1 MFSGS
6 RYRQSFYIKHA
17 WRSVFL
23 LFGTGRQLSCIQ
35 LFLLTFPISSLPS
48 FPIRGG
54 TFRPSERYL
63 KLSLGALRIHTCCIP
78 EARR

>member
-1 MFSGS
+1 ML
-6 RYRQSFYIKHA
+6 RDPFYCSAALADHYVVLYPVIRADVSH
-17 WRSVFL
+17 
-23 LFGTGRQLSCIQ
+23 I
-35 LFLLTFPISSLPS
+35 PSLPS

-54 TFRPSERYL
+54 AFRPSERYL